1 MRALAM
7 RASRAT
13 VEPMQFAGLES
24 RLLRG
29 SRLVRKE
36 LRERCVSIALGQRPN
51 TIVKAKARGVPPTR
65 PPMLP
70 TLTHALTDTHPPRA
84 GQHGW
89 RQGGT
94 ATQNHAPFATQH
106 RLRRLLRARHGRRR
120 RARLAARAV
129 LQAVLCVR
137 RAERASH
144 AARVRATRRA
154 ALLGAQGQGRL
165 VASDARP
172 SLFRFRAGAQ

>member
-65 PPMLP
+65 PPAA
-70 TLTHALTDTHPPRA
+70 HADARAHRHTRAQKFAPRFTDTHA
-84 GQHGW
+84 HKK
-89 RQGGT
+89 
-94 ATQNHAPFATQH
+94 
-106 RLRRLLRARHGRRR
+106 
-120 RARLAARAV
+120 
-129 LQAVLCVR
+129 
-137 RAERASH
+137 EEEE
-144 AARVRATRRA
+144 
-154 ALLGAQGQGRL
+154 
-165 VASDARP
+165 
-172 SLFRFRAGAQ
+172 